1 MCSVTALSGGALF
14 TSSDGERRGDVLV
27 RVPEAC
33 SASESV
39 FGCSAFLPRP
49 PPQSPDLRARG
60 RASDGMLA
68 TTVMRMVMTVTMT
81 TDETSH
87 GKRSIACARGS

>member
-33 SASESV
+33 STSESV
-39 FGCSAFLPRP
+39 FGCSAFLPQP
-49 PPQSPDLRARG
+49 PPQSPDLRPRG
-60 RASDGMLA
+60 RASDYSYYRLQVTGYRLQV
-68 TTVMRMVMTVTMT
+68 TVAPTRLT
-81 TDETSH
+81 
-87 GKRSIACARGS
+87 A